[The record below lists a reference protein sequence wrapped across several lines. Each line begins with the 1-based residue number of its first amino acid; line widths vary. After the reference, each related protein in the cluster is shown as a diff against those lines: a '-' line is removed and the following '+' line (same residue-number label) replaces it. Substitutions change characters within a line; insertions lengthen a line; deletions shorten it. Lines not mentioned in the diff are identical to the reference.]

1 MNMKQIFIIA
11 IAIVT
16 VATTA
21 VTTSSSSSTT
31 IQQAEAV
38 GGSEV
43 HCNPDSDSG
52 SVCVHCN
59 PGSDRGSV
67 CVLPES
73 GSLIASRAC
82 GSHSQTGSD
91 HRFTSQCGQGTSDSL
106 TSSTGNNQYQ
116 GEEEEEYGDSR
127 QSNELRQGS
136 QAYQQCIEAAADV
149 GEKLSDYE
157 IRNCQEDPSYRH

>member
-1 MNMKQIFIIA
+1 MKQIFIIA

-43 HCNPDSDSG
+43 HCNPGSDSG

-59 PGSDRGSV
+59 PGSDSGSV

-73 GSLIASRAC
+73 GSLIVPQAC
-82 GSHSQTGSD
+82 GGESQSGSD
-91 HRFTSQCGQGTSDSL
+91 GSYTSQCGQGTSDSL

-136 QAYQQCIEAAADV
+136 QAYQQCIETAADV
-149 GEKLSDYE
+149 GDRLSDYE

>member
-1 MNMKQIFIIA
+1 MDTQQIFIIT

-21 VTTSSSSSTT
+21 ATTTTT

-38 GGSEV
+38 
-43 HCNPDSDSG
+43 DRSG
-52 SVCVHCN
+52 VHCN
-59 PGSDRGSV
+59 PGSDSGSV

-73 GSLIASRAC
+73 GSLIASGAC

-116 GEEEEEYGDSR
+116 GEEEEYSNSG
-127 QSNELRQGS
+127 QSNEFRQGS
-136 QAYQQCIEAAADV
+136 QAYQQCIKAAADV
-149 GEKLSDYE
+149 GDKLSDYE
-157 IRNCQEDPSYRH
+157 VRNCQEDPSYRH

>member
-16 VATTA
+16 VATA
-21 VTTSSSSSTT
+21 AAATTTT

-38 GGSEV
+38 GR
-43 HCNPDSDSG
+43 SG
-52 SVCVHCN
+52 VHCN
-59 PGSDRGSV
+59 PGSDSGSV

-73 GSLIASRAC
+73 GSLIVPQAC
-82 GSHSQTGSD
+82 GGQSQSGSD
-91 HRFTSQCGQGTSDSL
+91 GSYTSQCGQGTSDSL

-116 GEEEEEYGDSR
+116 GEEEEEEYGDSR

>member
-1 MNMKQIFIIA
+1 MKMKQIFIIA

-21 VTTSSSSSTT
+21 VTTSSSTTT

-43 HCNPDSDSG
+43 HCNPGSDS
-52 SVCVHCN
+52 
-59 PGSDRGSV
+59 GSV

-82 GSHSQTGSD
+82 DSHSQTGSD

-116 GEEEEEYGDSR
+116 GEEEEEYSNSR
-127 QSNELRQGS
+127 QSNEFRQGS
-136 QAYQQCIEAAADV
+136 QAYQQCIEA
-149 GEKLSDYE
+149 
-157 IRNCQEDPSYRH
+157 

>member
-1 MNMKQIFIIA
+1 MDIQQIFIIA

-16 VATTA
+16 VATA
-21 VTTSSSSSTT
+21 AAATTTT

-38 GGSEV
+38 GR
-43 HCNPDSDSG
+43 SG
-52 SVCVHCN
+52 VHCN
-59 PGSDRGSV
+59 PGSDSGSV

-116 GEEEEEYGDSR
+116 GEEEEEYSNSR
-127 QSNELRQGS
+127 QSNEFRQGS